1 MPYQPGMHANDWDA
15 IGAIRKIGRAN
26 QVMDHLQDESLSS
39 ARIAAT
45 LG

>member
-1 MPYQPGMHANDWDA
+1 MPYQPGMHANDSDA

-26 QVMDHLQDESLSS
+26 QVTDTYRTSPSL